1 MTPLVT
7 ALVVGAGGLAALVR
21 AQARWDRRPHQDFF
35 QTGGA
40 QDLEPC
46 AYPACGCEWDAV
58 CHAAIPEGSPRVAQ
72 ITAQDERCAEFAR
85 DPDHAERAA
94 AWEDLRDRMFPPSE
108 QHYWVPNGELPGP
121 DGRWWVFLG
130 VTRTAFGFV
139 ERDGATAQAE
149 RMNRIEKRGKY
160 AALRRSPP

>member
-21 AQARWDRRPHQDFF
+21 AQARWDRRHHRDFI
-35 QTGGA
+35 QVGGGYP
-40 QDLEPC
+40 QEP
-46 AYPACGCEWDAV
+46 PQPGV
-58 CHAAIPEGSPRVAQ
+58 RVASFLA
-72 ITAQDERCAEFAR
+72 AQDERCAEFAR